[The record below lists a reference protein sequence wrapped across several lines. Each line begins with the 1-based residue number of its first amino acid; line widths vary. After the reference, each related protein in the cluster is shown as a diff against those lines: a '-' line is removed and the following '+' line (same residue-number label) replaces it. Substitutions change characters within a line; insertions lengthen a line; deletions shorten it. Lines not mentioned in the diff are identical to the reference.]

1 MKWVISV
8 YFNDPEMD
16 AKNKIL
22 SNEIKD
28 LIGKKVNIKI
38 FRNYVLEGNINE
50 DELKKISEDFFIDKT
65 LESFIINSFTNFE
78 DFKIIDKKYKWQV
91 NVYLKKF
98 IINPNDEIIFKALN
112 MLYPNKFSSLVTFN
126 TYLFS
131 SDINYKELE
140 LIINKLLANKLLH
153 EVKVFENE

>member
-1 MKWVISV
+1 MKWIVSV
-8 YFNDPEMD
+8 YFNDPDMD

-38 FRNYVLEGNINE
+38 FTNYVLEGNLDE

-153 EVKVFENE
+153 EVNEFLVL

>member
-8 YFNDPEMD
+8 YFNDPDMD

-38 FRNYVLEGNINE
+38 FTNYVLEGNLDE

-65 LESFIINSFTNFE
+65 LENFMINYFTDFENF
-78 DFKIIDKKYKWQV
+78 KVIDKKYKWQV

-131 SDINYKELE
+131 HNVNYKELE
-140 LIINKLLANKLLH
+140 LIISKLLANKLLH
-153 EVKVFENE
+153 DVNVFENE

>member
-38 FRNYVLEGNINE
+38 FTNYVLEGNLNE

-65 LESFIINSFTNFE
+65 LESFMINSFTNFE

>member
-1 MKWVISV
+1 MKWIVSV
-8 YFNDPEMD
+8 YFNDPDMD

-38 FRNYVLEGNINE
+38 FTNYVLEGNLDE

-65 LESFIINSFTNFE
+65 LENFMINYFTSFENF
-78 DFKIIDKKYKWQV
+78 KVIDKKYKWQV

-112 MLYPNKFSSLVTFN
+112 MLYPDKFSSLVTFN

-131 SDINYKELE
+131 HNVNYKELE
-140 LIINKLLANKLLH
+140 LIISKLLANKLLH
-153 EVKVFENE
+153 DVNEFLVL

>member
-1 MKWVISV
+1 MKWIVSV
-8 YFNDPEMD
+8 YFNDPDMD

-38 FRNYVLEGNINE
+38 FTNYVLEGNLDE

-65 LESFIINSFTNFE
+65 LENFMINYFTGFENF
-78 DFKIIDKKYKWQV
+78 KVIDKKYKWQV

-112 MLYPNKFSSLVTFN
+112 MLYPDKFSSLVTFN

-131 SDINYKELE
+131 HNVNYKELE
-140 LIINKLLANKLLH
+140 LIISKLLANKLLH
-153 EVKVFENE
+153 DVNEFLVL

>member
-1 MKWVISV
+1 MKWIVSV
-8 YFNDPEMD
+8 YFNDPDMD

-38 FRNYVLEGNINE
+38 FTNYVLEGNLDE

-65 LESFIINSFTNFE
+65 LENFMINYFTGFENF
-78 DFKIIDKKYKWQV
+78 KVIDKKYKWQV

-112 MLYPNKFSSLVTFN
+112 MLYPNKFLSLVTFN

-131 SDINYKELE
+131 HNVNYKELE
-140 LIINKLLANKLLH
+140 LIISKLLANKLLH
-153 EVKVFENE
+153 DVNVFENE

>member
-1 MKWVISV
+1 MKWIVSV
-8 YFNDPEMD
+8 YFNDPDMD

-38 FRNYVLEGNINE
+38 FTNYVLEGNLDE

-65 LESFIINSFTNFE
+65 LENFMINYFTGFENF
-78 DFKIIDKKYKWQV
+78 KVIDKKYKWQV

-98 IINPNDEIIFKALN
+98 IINPTDEIIFKALN

-131 SDINYKELE
+131 HNVNYKELE
-140 LIINKLLANKLLH
+140 LIISKLLANKLLH
-153 EVKVFENE
+153 DVNVFENE

>member
-38 FRNYVLEGNINE
+38 FTNYVLEGNINE

-131 SDINYKELE
+131 HNVNFKELE

-153 EVKVFENE
+153 DVKVFENE

>member
-1 MKWVISV
+1 MKWIVSV
-8 YFNDPEMD
+8 YFNDPDMD

-38 FRNYVLEGNINE
+38 FTNYVLEGNLDE

-65 LESFIINSFTNFE
+65 LENFMINYFTGFENF
-78 DFKIIDKKYKWQV
+78 KVIDKKYKWQV

-112 MLYPNKFSSLVTFN
+112 MLYPDKFSSLVTFN

-131 SDINYKELE
+131 HNVNYKELE
-140 LIINKLLANKLLH
+140 LIISKLLANKLLH
-153 EVKVFENE
+153 DVNEILVL

>member
-8 YFNDPEMD
+8 YFNDPDMD

-38 FRNYVLEGNINE
+38 FTNYVLEGNLNE

-65 LESFIINSFTNFE
+65 LENFMINSFTDFE

-112 MLYPNKFSSLVTFN
+112 MVYPDKFSSLVTFN

-131 SDINYKELE
+131 HNVNYKELE
-140 LIINKLLANKLLH
+140 LIISKLLANKLLH
-153 EVKVFENE
+153 DVNIFENE

>member
-38 FRNYVLEGNINE
+38 FTNYVLEGNMNE

-65 LESFIINSFTNFE
+65 LESFMINSFTNFE

>member
-1 MKWVISV
+1 
-8 YFNDPEMD
+8 MD

-38 FRNYVLEGNINE
+38 FTNYVLEGNLDE

-65 LESFIINSFTNFE
+65 LESFIINSFTGFENF
-78 DFKIIDKKYKWQV
+78 KVIDKKYKWQV

-112 MLYPNKFSSLVTFN
+112 MLYPDKFSSLVTFN

-131 SDINYKELE
+131 HNVNYKELE
-140 LIINKLLANKLLH
+140 LIISKLLANKLLH
-153 EVKVFENE
+153 DVNEFLVL

>member
-1 MKWVISV
+1 MKWIVSV
-8 YFNDPEMD
+8 YFNDPDMD

-38 FRNYVLEGNINE
+38 FTNYVLEGNLDE

-65 LESFIINSFTNFE
+65 LESFIINSFTGFENF
-78 DFKIIDKKYKWQV
+78 KVIDKKYKWQV

-112 MLYPNKFSSLVTFN
+112 MLYPDKFSSLVTFN

-131 SDINYKELE
+131 HNVNYKELE
-140 LIINKLLANKLLH
+140 LIISKLLANKLLH
-153 EVKVFENE
+153 DVNEFLVL

>member
-1 MKWVISV
+1 MKWIVSV
-8 YFNDPEMD
+8 YFNDPDMD

-38 FRNYVLEGNINE
+38 FTNYVLEGNLDE

-65 LESFIINSFTNFE
+65 LENFMINYFTGFENF
-78 DFKIIDKKYKWQV
+78 KVIDKKYKWQV

-112 MLYPNKFSSLVTFN
+112 MLYPNKFLSLVTFN

-131 SDINYKELE
+131 HNVNYKELE
-140 LIINKLLANKLLH
+140 LIISKLLANKLLH
-153 EVKVFENE
+153 DVNIFENE

>member
-38 FRNYVLEGNINE
+38 FTNYVLEGNINE

>member
-1 MKWVISV
+1 MKWIVSV
-8 YFNDPEMD
+8 YFNDPDMD

-38 FRNYVLEGNINE
+38 FTNYVLEGNLDE

>member
-1 MKWVISV
+1 MKWIVSV
-8 YFNDPEMD
+8 YFNDPDMD

-38 FRNYVLEGNINE
+38 FTNYVLEGNLDE

-65 LESFIINSFTNFE
+65 LENFMINYFTGFENF
-78 DFKIIDKKYKWQV
+78 KVIDKKYKWQV

-112 MLYPNKFSSLVTFN
+112 MLYPDKFSSLVTFN

-131 SDINYKELE
+131 HNVNYKELE
-140 LIINKLLANKLLH
+140 LIISKLLANKLLH
-153 EVKVFENE
+153 DVNIFGNE

>member
-38 FRNYVLEGNINE
+38 FTNYVLEVNINE

>member
-1 MKWVISV
+1 
-8 YFNDPEMD
+8 MD

-38 FRNYVLEGNINE
+38 FTNYVLEGNLDE

-65 LESFIINSFTNFE
+65 LENFMINYFTGFENF
-78 DFKIIDKKYKWQV
+78 KVIDKKYKWQV

-131 SDINYKELE
+131 HNVNYKELE
-140 LIINKLLANKLLH
+140 LIISKLLANKLLH
-153 EVKVFENE
+153 DVNVFENE

>member
-1 MKWVISV
+1 MKWIVSV
-8 YFNDPEMD
+8 YFNDPDMD

-38 FRNYVLEGNINE
+38 FTNYVLEGNLDE

-65 LESFIINSFTNFE
+65 LENFMINYFTGFENF
-78 DFKIIDKKYKWQV
+78 KVIDKKYKWQV

-131 SDINYKELE
+131 HNVNYKELE
-140 LIINKLLANKLLH
+140 LIISKLLANKLLH
-153 EVKVFENE
+153 DVNEFLVL

>member
-1 MKWVISV
+1 MKWIVSV
-8 YFNDPEMD
+8 YFNDPDMD

-38 FRNYVLEGNINE
+38 FTNYVLEGNLDE

-65 LESFIINSFTNFE
+65 LENFMINYFTGFENF
-78 DFKIIDKKYKWQV
+78 KVIDKKYKWQV

-112 MLYPNKFSSLVTFN
+112 MLYPDKFSSLVTFN

-131 SDINYKELE
+131 HNVNYKELE
-140 LIINKLLANKLLH
+140 LIISKLLANKLLH
-153 EVKVFENE
+153 DVNIFENE

>member
-38 FRNYVLEGNINE
+38 FTNYVLEGNLNE

-65 LESFIINSFTNFE
+65 LESFMINSFTNFE

-153 EVKVFENE
+153 DVKVFENE

>member
-1 MKWVISV
+1 MKWIVSV
-8 YFNDPEMD
+8 YFNDPDMD

-38 FRNYVLEGNINE
+38 FTNYVLEGNLDE

-131 SDINYKELE
+131 HNVNYKELE
-140 LIINKLLANKLLH
+140 LIISKLLANKLLH
-153 EVKVFENE
+153 DVNEFLVL

>member
-1 MKWVISV
+1 MKWIVSV
-8 YFNDPEMD
+8 YFNDPDMD

-38 FRNYVLEGNINE
+38 FTNYVLEGNLDE

-65 LESFIINSFTNFE
+65 LENFMINYFTGFENF
-78 DFKIIDKKYKWQV
+78 KVIDKKYKWQV

-131 SDINYKELE
+131 HNVNYKELE
-140 LIINKLLANKLLH
+140 LIISKLLANKLLH
-153 EVKVFENE
+153 DVNVFENE

>member
-1 MKWVISV
+1 MKWIVSV
-8 YFNDPEMD
+8 YFNDPDMD

-38 FRNYVLEGNINE
+38 FTNYVLEGNLDE

-65 LESFIINSFTNFE
+65 LENFMINYFTGFENF
-78 DFKIIDKKYKWQV
+78 KVIDKKYKWQV

-112 MLYPNKFSSLVTFN
+112 MLYPDKFSSLVTFN

-131 SDINYKELE
+131 HNVNYKELE
-140 LIINKLLANKLLH
+140 LIISKLLANKLLH
-153 EVKVFENE
+153 DVNEILIL

>member
-1 MKWVISV
+1 
-8 YFNDPEMD
+8 MD

-38 FRNYVLEGNINE
+38 FTNYVLEGNLDE

-131 SDINYKELE
+131 HNVNYKELE
-140 LIINKLLANKLLH
+140 LIISKLLANKLLH
-153 EVKVFENE
+153 DVNEFLVL

>member
-8 YFNDPEMD
+8 YFNDPDMD

-38 FRNYVLEGNINE
+38 FTNYVLEGNLDE

-65 LESFIINSFTNFE
+65 LENFMINYFTDFENF
-78 DFKIIDKKYKWQV
+78 KVIDKKYKWQV

-153 EVKVFENE
+153 DVKVFENE

>member
-1 MKWVISV
+1 MKWIVSV
-8 YFNDPEMD
+8 YFNDPDMD

-38 FRNYVLEGNINE
+38 FTNYVLEGNLDE

-65 LESFIINSFTNFE
+65 LENFMINYFTGFENF
-78 DFKIIDKKYKWQV
+78 KVIDKKYKWQV

-112 MLYPNKFSSLVTFN
+112 MLYPDKFSSLVTFN

-131 SDINYKELE
+131 HNVNYKELE
-140 LIINKLLANKLLH
+140 LIISKLLANKLLH
-153 EVKVFENE
+153 DVNVFENE

>member
-1 MKWVISV
+1 MKWIVSV
-8 YFNDPEMD
+8 YFNDPDMD

-38 FRNYVLEGNINE
+38 FTNYVLEGNLDE

-65 LESFIINSFTNFE
+65 LENFMINYFTGFENF
-78 DFKIIDKKYKWQV
+78 KVIDKKYKWQV

-112 MLYPNKFSSLVTFN
+112 MVYPDKFSSLVTFN

-131 SDINYKELE
+131 HNVNYKELE
-140 LIINKLLANKLLH
+140 LIISKLLANKLLH
-153 EVKVFENE
+153 DVNIFENE